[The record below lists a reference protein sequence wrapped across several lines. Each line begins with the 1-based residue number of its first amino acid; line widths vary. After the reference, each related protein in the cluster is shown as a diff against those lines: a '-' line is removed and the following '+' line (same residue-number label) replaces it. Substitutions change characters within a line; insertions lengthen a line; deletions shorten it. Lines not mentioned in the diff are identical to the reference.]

1 VKAYRL
7 CNTPFLLNESY
18 PHCFK
23 NLKETLRMKL
33 QLNLLS
39 KTMIASTAVSSALL
53 CSFPASATTTTKAV
67 QLPPA
72 AAAPAIKPEGTP
84 GGGGSGTQKS
94 AGGMP
99 GGGGG
104 GTLQPTKPMP
114 GGGGSGTLQPSQAS
128 APAAR
133 K

>member
-1 VKAYRL
+1 
-7 CNTPFLLNESY
+7 
-18 PHCFK
+18 
-23 NLKETLRMKL
+23 MKL

-53 CSFPASATTTTKAV
+53 CSFPVSATQPHETAV
-67 QLPPA
+67 ELAPA
-72 AAAPAIKPEGTP
+72 AAAPVKPAGIP
-84 GGGGSGTQKS
+84 GGGGSGTLQPS
-94 AGGMP
+94 GGIP
-99 GGGGG
+99 GGGGS

-114 GGGGSGTLQPSQAS
+114 GGGGSGTLQPSQAP

>member
-1 VKAYRL
+1 
-7 CNTPFLLNESY
+7 
-18 PHCFK
+18 
-23 NLKETLRMKL
+23 
-33 QLNLLS
+33 
-39 KTMIASTAVSSALL
+39 MIASTAVSSALL
-53 CSFPASATTTTKAV
+53 CSFPASAMTERTPTTKAV
-67 QLPPA
+67 ELPPA
-72 AAAPAIKPEGTP
+72 AAAPAIKPVGTP

-94 AGGMP
+94 AGGIP
-99 GGGGG
+99 GGGGS

>member
-1 VKAYRL
+1 
-7 CNTPFLLNESY
+7 
-18 PHCFK
+18 
-23 NLKETLRMKL
+23 MKL

-53 CSFPASATTTTKAV
+53 CSFPASAMTKQPPINPKAV
-67 QLPPA
+67 ELPPPPA
-72 AAAPAIKPEGTP
+72 PIEAAAPVIKPVGTP
-84 GGGGSGTQKS
+84 GGGSGTQKS
-94 AGGMP
+94 AGGIP
-99 GGGGG
+99 GGGGS

>member
-1 VKAYRL
+1 
-7 CNTPFLLNESY
+7 
-18 PHCFK
+18 
-23 NLKETLRMKL
+23 MKL

-53 CSFPASATTTTKAV
+53 CSFPASAETKQTPAV
-67 QLPPA
+67 VLAPA
-72 AAAPAIKPEGTP
+72 AAAPVIKPVGMP

-94 AGGMP
+94 AGGIP
-99 GGGGG
+99 GGGGS

-114 GGGGSGTLQPSQAS
+114 GGGGSGTLQPSQAP